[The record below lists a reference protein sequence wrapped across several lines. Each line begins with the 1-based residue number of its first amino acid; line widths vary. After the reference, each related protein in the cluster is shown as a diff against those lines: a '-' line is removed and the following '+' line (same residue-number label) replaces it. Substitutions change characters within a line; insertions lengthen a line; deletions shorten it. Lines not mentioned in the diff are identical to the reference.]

1 MIPINSRMKP
11 VSTMLSLTVAALA
24 LSACVSFGSKPPP
37 QLLTVT
43 ADSVLESGK
52 SIRSEGLPTIAVIAP
67 DVPRKLETMRVPVQV
82 DSTTVAYVKDAQW
95 TEAPRSMFQRL
106 LSETIAAGGDI
117 FVIGE
122 EQYGLSP
129 GRRLTGEL
137 VDFGIDAETQEAVVT
152 FDAVI
157 TTRDGNGALRQR
169 FTTREPVSNI
179 SAKRVAKPINS
190 AANKVASDV
199 AAWVKAN

>member
-1 MIPINSRMKP
+1 MMPMNSRMKP
-11 VSTMLSLTVAALA
+11 VSTMLSLTVVTLA

-67 DVPRKLETMRVPVQV
+67 EVPRKLETMRIPVQV
-82 DSTTVAYVKDAQW
+82 DPTTVAYVKDAQW

-137 VDFGIDAETQEAVVT
+137 VDFGIDAESQEAVVT

-157 TTRDGNGALRQR
+157 TTRDSNGALRQR
-169 FTTREPVSNI
+169 FTAREPVSSI